1 MSIRQPKFACVT
13 FLVVSLLLVFSSLVF
28 AKEASKEKVTLTVWI
43 NESDSYIGPEEP
55 MLSQDQWYISQA
67 FKRFEAAHPGVTI
80 ELYVPPDQE
89 GAHQSFKATVLAGTA
104 PDVANLWTGQAIFN
118 LKDVILP
125 LDDLVPQEDLK
136 NIWGWESVRLD
147 FKPDGPILGYP
158 ASQNQLCFLL
168 YNKSIVRKA
177 GLDFEKNPP
186 RTFEEFDYA
195 LRKIKELGV
204 DPIVVNESFPW
215 FFCWISDYWW
225 AQVTGSEAIRAA
237 TLGQK
242 KKKFS
247 EDKGLLNALSYY
259 RLLYKNGFFNQ
270 DMGTSV
276 DAWNRFLQGQGGMT
290 PVVASFLSDAERA
303 LGADAG
309 VLMPPDTAGANITN
323 STIGGP
329 GQCLVVAK
337 SSKHP
342 KLAVELI
349 SFLNS
354 KEEVIRA
361 QKVHQVP
368 PVRVDL
374 SVEDMGYSPD
384 SNIAFLVKNYS
395 ENYIYWIDNLLSAG
409 VAEVFYRLTP
419 LVALGELTPEGLAAK
434 MDAAVER

>member
-1 MSIRQPKFACVT
+1 MSIRQPKFVVRVT
-13 FLVVSLLLVFSSLVF
+13 FLVVSFLLVFSSLVF
-28 AKEASKEKVTLTVWI
+28 AEASEKVTLTVWI

-67 FKRFEAAHPGVTI
+67 LKRFEAAHPGVTV

-118 LKDVILP
+118 LKDAILP
-125 LDDLVPQEDLK
+125 LDDLMPPEDLE

-168 YNKSIVRKA
+168 YNKSIVRNA
-177 GLDFEKNPP
+177 GLDFDKNPP
-186 RTFEEFDYA
+186 RTFEEFDSA

-204 DPIVVNESFPW
+204 DPIVVDESFPW

-225 AQVTGSEAIRAA
+225 VQVTGSEGILA
-237 TLGQK
+237 TTRGQK
-242 KKKFS
+242 GKKFS

-259 RLLYKNGFFNQ
+259 RSLYTNGFFNQ
-270 DMGTSV
+270 DMGTSI
-276 DAWNRFLQGQGGMT
+276 DAWNRFLQGQACMT

-303 LGADAG
+303 LGPDAG
-309 VLMPPDTAGANITN
+309 VLMPPDTLGANITN

-329 GQCLVVAK
+329 GQSLVVAK

-354 KEEVIRA
+354 KEEIIRA
-361 QKVHQVP
+361 QKIHQVP
-368 PVRVDL
+368 PVRIDL
-374 SVEDMGYSPD
+374 SIEDLGYSPG
-384 SNIAFLVKNYS
+384 SNIAFLVENYS
-395 ENYIYWIDNLLSAG
+395 ENYIYWVDNLLSAG

-434 MDAAVER
+434 MDIAVER